1 MPEHQNR
8 IEPSSDR
15 TSQVRALIAHVFT
28 WIEDLVYIGL
38 GALLA
43 ASAVTLLVHTAVIFS
58 HDLVAGSI
66 PTGIVG
72 ILDKLLL
79 VLMIVELLYTVQVS
93 FREHALVPE
102 PFLIVG
108 LVAAIRRIL
117 VLTAAFAGG
126 EGLTDFTFRVTMTE
140 LAILTVM
147 IVAFVG
153 SLLML
158 RRRHP
163 EAKATRS

>member
-1 MPEHQNR
+1 MPERRNPSSTS
-8 IEPSSDR
+8 EPSRS
-15 TSQVRALIAHVFT
+15 RALIAHMFT
-28 WIEDLVYIGL
+28 WIEDAVYLGL
-38 GALLA
+38 GLLLA
-43 ASAVTLLVHTAVIFS
+43 ASALVLLVQTALTFTS
-58 HDLVAGSI
+58 DLMNGSV
-66 PTGIVG
+66 PAGIVG
-72 ILDKLLL
+72 ILDRLLL

-108 LVAAIRRIL
+108 LVAATRRIL

-126 EGLTDFTFRVTMTE
+126 EGLTEFTFRVTMTE

-158 RRRHP
+158 RRRDSD
-163 EAKATRS
+163 ATAIRS